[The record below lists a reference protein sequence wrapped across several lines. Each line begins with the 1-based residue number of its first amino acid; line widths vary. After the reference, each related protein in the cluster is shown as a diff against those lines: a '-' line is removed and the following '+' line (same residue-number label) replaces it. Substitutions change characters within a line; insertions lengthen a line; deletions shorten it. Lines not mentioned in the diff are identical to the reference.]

1 MVYMGVY
8 VLPILTLLSMG
19 VHVLLILTLL
29 SMGVHVLPSLNQP
42 WVYMCYPS

>member
-1 MVYMGVY
+1 MGVY

>member
-1 MVYMGVY
+1 MGVH